1 VRAAVAALF
10 LFAAAARAGHEVVE
24 IDAPPVV
31 DYRVARDLDGD
42 GKMELLL
49 MTPKEAWFWRG
60 RAGRPPARPDAIV
73 KLPDGAALFDFAAL
87 PEKPGEEQILVR
99 THSGIYAVGPGSPE
113 RRIDLPAGPGLP
125 PSPANLLWR
134 SLGYDLDG
142 DGRRDFIDVSTEG
155 TTITYAAA
163 PDPVRL
169 PAVLSALAECRGRLP
184 SERHVARVSLAQWAS
199 GRFDG
204 DLFPDFA
211 LLAGPGLLL
220 YPGDETGR
228 VVASRVREIELPE
241 ATRGDLAFHDFNG
254 DGWTDALAVDRKAGT
269 AHVILADPK
278 EGLAKGARIPFAVR
292 GTMRPPVVE
301 DLDGDGRLDLA
312 LPYFPNPSVQD
323 AVRWFVRG
331 EVVIYV
337 PIFLNRGGTG
347 CFSRVADR
355 QVEVPIRLR
364 VSSDAGGRISV
375 GGLVVVEYAGDLDG
389 DGRKDLLVTES
400 PGALALHRGVPDK
413 VFQEEPGMRL
423 TVPDASPYEAVATT
437 AADLNGDG
445 RSDIILH
452 YRGAGR
458 RPDRVLLLMS
468 GKD

>member
-1 VRAAVAALF
+1 MRRALAAL
-10 LFAAAARAGHEVVE
+10 LLLAAAARAGHEVAEVE
-24 IDAPPVV
+24 APPVV

-42 GKMELLL
+42 GKTELLL

-60 RAGRPPARPDAIV
+60 RAGHPPARPDEILS
-73 KLPDGAALFDFAAL
+73 LPEGAALFDFAAL
-87 PEKPGEEQILVR
+87 PETPGEERLLVR
-99 THSGIYAVGPGSPE
+99 THTGIYALGPGFPA
-113 RRIDLPAGPGLP
+113 RRTELPAGPGLP
-125 PSPANLLWR
+125 PAPANLLWR

-142 DGRRDFIDVSTEG
+142 DGRRDFIDVSTLG
-155 TTITYAAA
+155 YTLTYAAA

-169 PAVLSALAECRGRLP
+169 PPALRASAECLGRLP
-184 SERHVARVSLAQWAS
+184 SERHVARVALAQWAS

-204 DLFPDFA
+204 DAFPDLA

-220 YPGDETGR
+220 YPGNEAGR
-228 VVASRVREIELPE
+228 ADASRVRQIELPE

-269 AHVILADPK
+269 AYVILADPLA
-278 EGLAKGARIPFAVR
+278 GLAKGVRIPFAVR
-292 GTMRPPVVE
+292 GTMRAPVVE

-337 PIFLNRGGTG
+337 PIFLNRGGSG

-389 DGRKDLLVTES
+389 DGRKDLLVTEA
-400 PGALALHRGVPDK
+400 PGSLAVHRGVPES
-413 VFQEEPGMRL
+413 VFEQEPSQRL
-423 TVPDASPYEAVATT
+423 AVPDASSFEGVTT
-437 AADLNGDG
+437 AAADLNGDG

-468 GKD
+468 GKE